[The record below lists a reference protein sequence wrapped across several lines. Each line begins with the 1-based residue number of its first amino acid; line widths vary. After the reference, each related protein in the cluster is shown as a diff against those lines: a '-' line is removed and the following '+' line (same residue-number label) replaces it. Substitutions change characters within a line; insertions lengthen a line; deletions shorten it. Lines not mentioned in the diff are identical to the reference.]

1 MQIESSISP
10 VSGVCNET
18 AVRGQFSDDPLLHD
32 PIHHEERHHH
42 PGVSIDKNESTCVG
56 DCYDVEH
63 MPSGVIKNS
72 TTEKSSVKFHHHLRG
87 SQTDITESGDRFR
100 EYHTTA
106 RKHSAVDSVFS
117 WDPGHISL
125 RQQLKKAHTQA
136 ENFRSDFARLSNE
149 RRAEQNEL
157 ERLIDEL
164 RRQLQV
170 DRKETCNQ
178 GQQTSMQYPTV
189 MHSSQSTFDHL
200 QTCIT
205 QLLDANADQ
214 EKVIYQ
220 TRARLQESENRVSG
234 LTNAF
239 DRLSGMINEMVSD
252 RSFEDLEDPV
262 RLVENVGNTI
272 RALKSTNKV
281 LVRKIEGL
289 EKQLRASED
298 RHKSTMALLEKE
310 HTEQLLEKR
319 DSVHNEMLRT
329 VKRAEASTLETGSLS
344 SEATKMKDLFEGE
357 LGRKSEEIIKLHQK
371 IEQQLERQD
380 KLPRQPLQNALDKAE
395 QAAVRLRCERDSAV
409 SQQSVLSAKL
419 EAAETYMKEL
429 EIRCSE
435 QLMMQERLKRKLN
448 EARQQK
454 ARLLR
459 EVASCVTVFG
469 NVQEMLV
476 QRLQLPKNELSIR
489 PAVPF
494 TKASE
499 ISLVT
504 EQLLY
509 LATQLKLKQS
519 DEANRN
525 RVYEEP
531 EQQITPKKDNL
542 EEQARQS
549 GDHQKLLDEQKAD
562 IDRITLER
570 DYYIELLNEQTEEL
584 LSIKADYQRQ
594 LRETAKLA
602 RTKDRL
608 DETTI
613 IPDDR
618 RSSSTALNQTKESAS
633 QQFTG
638 KFRPPETE
646 TMATR
651 MASFSNKLK
660 GLRTAC
666 HYLQVAQR
674 DLKKAQNSVPNWSN
688 DRGPQ
693 TAGLVEHNTGES
705 PSRTQSQSR
714 LNAVDV
720 QRFGA
725 ANESVGRQNVSNLL
739 FRMTEQNRK
748 LIKELED
755 QTAFYTMNMTASK
768 DDPQTLS
775 SVPFVPSSEPDL
787 TQQTRLSHQYASN
800 NLQAEESSKTSAI
813 RPNPLLSNETGN
825 TRNGIVADLQ
835 EAFPGGD
842 RLESRAMKRPAD
854 DITDPGLSTT
864 VSVPWSN
871 SRKLGETSTGT
882 NSINKTFNNVCSE
895 KLYSEH
901 KNMITTI
908 LQHPA
913 GQPTSV
919 LNLQKPTGERSPG
932 VDEITLAK
940 INEYRSRLHFD
951 CPTIRTS
958 THSNS
963 VVSLAPLDVTR
974 DPLPVSS
981 TVKPWRSKLNLNRL
995 HESPTTTP
1003 VVDGSFTPSNLPGL
1017 SGTPT
1022 DLVVRPPSE
1031 TPSG

>member
-1 MQIESSISP
+1 M
-10 VSGVCNET
+10 
-18 AVRGQFSDDPLLHD
+18 
-32 PIHHEERHHH
+32 
-42 PGVSIDKNESTCVG
+42 
-56 DCYDVEH
+56 
-63 MPSGVIKNS
+63 
-72 TTEKSSVKFHHHLRG
+72 
-87 SQTDITESGDRFR
+87 
-100 EYHTTA
+100 
-106 RKHSAVDSVFS
+106 FS
-117 WDPGHISL
+117 WDPGHFSL

-164 RRQLQV
+164 RGQLQV

-178 GQQTSMQYPTV
+178 GQQTTMQYPTL

-200 QTCIT
+200 QTCTT

-214 EKVIYQ
+214 EKVIHQ
-220 TRARLQESENRVSG
+220 TRARLELSENRVSG

-239 DRLSGMINEMVSD
+239 DRLSGMINEMASG
-252 RSFEDLEDPV
+252 RSFADLEDPV
-262 RLVENVGNTI
+262 QLVENVGSTI
-272 RALKSTNKV
+272 RALKSTNEV

-298 RHKSTMALLEKE
+298 RRKSTMELVHRE
-310 HTEQLLEKR
+310 HTEQLLEQR

-329 VKRAEASTLETGSLS
+329 VKKAEASTLETGSLS
-344 SEATKMKDLFEGE
+344 SEATKLKDPFVGE
-357 LGRKSEEIIKLHQK
+357 LDRKSEEIKRLHQK
-371 IEQQLERQD
+371 LELQLDRQD

-429 EIRCSE
+429 EFRCSE

-469 NVQEMLV
+469 NVQELLV
-476 QRLQLPKNELSIR
+476 QRLQLPKNELPLR
-489 PAVPF
+489 PPVPF

-499 ISLVT
+499 ISMVT

-519 DEANRN
+519 DEENRN
-525 RVYEEP
+525 RVYEEQ
-531 EQQITPKKDNL
+531 EQQITPKKANL
-542 EEQARQS
+542 EEQTTQS

-570 DYYIELLNEQTEEL
+570 DYYIDLLNEQTEEL

-608 DETTI
+608 DELTQQIQLLTCSPTNVKVIHSCCTEVPKTTNFTRERSASCCI
-613 IPDDR
+613 RTTNHQLDSSEQGLHSQTTSIPDDR
-618 RSSSTALNQTKESAS
+618 HSSSTALNQTKESVS
-633 QQFTG
+633 QQFIE
-638 KFRPPETE
+638 KFRSPAAE

-666 HYLQVAQR
+666 HYLEVAQR
-674 DLKKAQNSVPNWSN
+674 DLKKAQNSVPNWST
-688 DRGPQ
+688 DRVPQ
-693 TAGLVEHNTGES
+693 TAGRFGQNTGDS
-705 PSRTQSQSR
+705 PSRTQSQGR

-725 ANESVGRQNVSNLL
+725 ANENVGRQNMSNLL
-739 FRMTEQNRK
+739 LRMTERNRK

-755 QTAFYTMNMTASK
+755 QTTSYTTNMTASK
-768 DDPQTLS
+768 DDPQTLN
-775 SVPFVPSSEPDL
+775 SVPIVPSSEPDS
-787 TQQTRLSHQYASN
+787 TQQTRLPHQYTSSS
-800 NLQAEESSKTSAI
+800 LQAEESAKSSAI
-813 RPNPLLSNETGN
+813 RPNPLLSNGN
-825 TRNGIVADLQ
+825 ENRGNDIVADLQ
-835 EAFPGGD
+835 EAFPGVD
-842 RLESRAMKRPAD
+842 RLESSKMKRPTD
-854 DITDPGLSTT
+854 DMTDLGLSTT
-864 VSVPWSN
+864 VSMPWSH
-871 SRKLGETSTGT
+871 SQKLGETSTDT
-882 NSINKTFNNVCSE
+882 NSINKAYNSVRSE
-895 KLYSEH
+895 KVYSEN
-901 KNMITTI
+901 KNRITTI
-908 LQHPA
+908 LEHPV
-913 GQPTSV
+913 GQTTSV
-919 LNLQKPTGERSPG
+919 PNLQKPTGERSHG

-940 INEYRSRLHFD
+940 INEYRSRLYFD

-963 VVSLAPLDVTR
+963 VLSLAPLDVTR
-974 DPLPVSS
+974 DPLSASPI
-981 TVKPWRSKLNLNRL
+981 VKPWRSKINLNRL
-995 HESPTTTP
+995 HESPTATP
-1003 VVDGSFTPSNLPGL
+1003 VVDGSATPTNLLGL
-1017 SGTPT
+1017 SGSPT
-1022 DLVVRPPSE
+1022 DIVLRPPSE